1 MWENIIL
8 LYDPEPGKIQKF
20 AWFAILGL
28 QIQNYMHMILDFE
41 EGIFWANLA
50 CIKPFTERFGA
61 IFNIDNL
68 VFWKYRDFGSRIIFR
83 FCYAWLWLL

>member
-28 QIQNYMHMILDFE
+28 QIQNYMHIILDFE
-41 EGIFWANLA
+41 KGIFWANLA
-50 CIKPFTERFGA
+50 CIRPITEQFGA
-61 IFNIDNL
+61 IF
-68 VFWKYRDFGSRIIFR
+68 
-83 FCYAWLWLL
+83 